1 MTWCPDGSS
10 YAVMNSENT
19 LSIIDVR
26 KVGKIVRSHKF
37 PIEVC
42 VVNGCAYG
50 CGFGCAVMFV
60 GGHIRFW

>member
-1 MTWCPDGSS
+1 
-10 YAVMNSENT
+10 MNSENT